1 MIGKKIYEY
10 RKKEQISQEELAER
24 VGVTRQTIS
33 NWELNETIPDIEQA
47 KKVSQIL
54 GISLDELTGNKTE
67 YIMLKKITK
76 NEHSTKSLL
85 KITGITLG
93 ISIFFLLIIIGV
105 MIAILNYFKATP
117 AGQQLI
123 FECKINEE
131 TTYYEI
137 NSDMD
142 NKITSFNTSNP
153 DLQNIDITKYQG
165 ASKLQAY
172 LNINSFCLQATVDS
186 IYMRSSKSLIL
197 IPFSLSIS
205 LVLLIAS
212 LNLSVPFILGYI

>member
-67 YIMLKKITK
+67 YIVLKKITK

-117 AGQQLI
+117 VGEQLI
-123 FECKINEE
+123 FECKINDEI
-131 TTYYEI
+131 TYYEI

-142 NKITSFNTSNP
+142 N
-153 DLQNIDITKYQG
+153 NIDITKYQD

-172 LNINSFCLQATVDS
+172 IYNYVESKNGTCNIE
-186 IYMRSSKSLIL
+186 
-197 IPFSLSIS
+197 
-205 LVLLIAS
+205 
-212 LNLSVPFILGYI
+212 

>member
-67 YIMLKKITK
+67 YIVLKKITK

-117 AGQQLI
+117 VGEQLI
-123 FECKINEE
+123 FECKINDEI
-131 TTYYEI
+131 TYYEI
-137 NSDMD
+137 NSDMN
-142 NKITSFNTSNP
+142 NKITSFNTSNQE
-153 DLQNIDITKYQG
+153 LQNLDITKYQD

-172 LNINSFCLQATVDS
+172 IYKYIESKNGTCNIE
-186 IYMRSSKSLIL
+186 
-197 IPFSLSIS
+197 
-205 LVLLIAS
+205 
-212 LNLSVPFILGYI
+212 

>member
-117 AGQQLI
+117 VGEQLI

-172 LNINSFCLQATVDS
+172 IYNYVESKNGTCNIE
-186 IYMRSSKSLIL
+186 
-197 IPFSLSIS
+197 
-205 LVLLIAS
+205 
-212 LNLSVPFILGYI
+212 